1 MAEDK
6 KVVMQTGFLAD
17 NLGFLIKLRNMH
29 IMLAIRCDKQID
41 EFIKFSANR
50 DVSPEEHTRI
60 IKLHVESELH
70 TETVGLLNTI
80 TGDTPT
86 INDIDKMIEM
96 FK

>member
-1 MAEDK
+1 MANDK
-6 KVVMQTGFLAD
+6 KVVTQTGFLAD

-29 IMLAIRCDKQID
+29 IILAIRCDKQID
-41 EFIKFSANR
+41 EFIKFAANR

-60 IKLHVESELH
+60 IKLHVESALH
-70 TETVGLLNTI
+70 TETVGLLNTM

-86 INDIDKMIEM
+86 LDNINEMLAM